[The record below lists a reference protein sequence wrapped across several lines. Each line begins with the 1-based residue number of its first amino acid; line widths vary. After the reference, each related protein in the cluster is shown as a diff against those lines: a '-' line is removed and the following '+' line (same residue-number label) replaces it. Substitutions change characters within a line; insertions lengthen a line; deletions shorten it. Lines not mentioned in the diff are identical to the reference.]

1 MKKMTVDYRVLGCL
15 RTNTYF
21 LINEETSETIVVD
34 PADSAEYIMSQF
46 EFRGYKM
53 AGILLT
59 HGHFD
64 HTYGAEHLRK
74 LSGTKIYAYESE
86 KKLLEEPELN
96 GSQSW
101 AAATSCKADVF
112 LKDGEEFELAGF
124 KFKVLHTPGHTAGSC
139 CYYCEEEEA
148 LISGDTL
155 FKETFGRTD
164 LPTGS
169 LTALIKSLRN
179 ILFKL
184 PPETDV
190 FPGHGDFTTIEY
202 ELRHNPVSRE
212 KIRM

>member
-1 MKKMTVDYRVLGCL
+1 MKKMTVDYRVLGSL
-15 RTNTYF
+15 QTNTYF

-34 PADSAEYIMSQF
+34 PADSADYIMSQF
-46 EFRGYKM
+46 QFRGYKM
-53 AGILLT
+53 AGILIT

-64 HTYGAEHLRK
+64 HIGAAEQLRK
-74 LSGTKIYAYESE
+74 LSGVKIYAPLDE
-86 KKLLEEPELN
+86 KEFMNDADLN
-96 GSQSW
+96 RSKVW
-101 AAATSCKADVF
+101 ASATTCEADVY

-139 CYYCEEEEA
+139 CYYCEDEGI
-148 LISGDTL
+148 LLSGDTL
-155 FKETFGRTD
+155 FRETFGRTD

-169 LTALIKSLRN
+169 LTALIRSLRS

-190 FPGHGDFTTIEY
+190 FPGHGDFTTIEH
-202 ELRHNPVSRE
+202 ELSYNPVSRE